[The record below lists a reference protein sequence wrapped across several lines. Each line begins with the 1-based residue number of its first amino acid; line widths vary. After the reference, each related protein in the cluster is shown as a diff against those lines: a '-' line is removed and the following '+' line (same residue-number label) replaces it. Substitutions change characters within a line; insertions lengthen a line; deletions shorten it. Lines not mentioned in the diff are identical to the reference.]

1 MQDID
6 IKRHMDEFK
15 HVVVKHELQESAK
28 ARAEFLVEFCPNVDI
43 VVVIGP
49 SGVGKTTL
57 LERIRESILE
67 RHRAQMQE
75 RPDFVPI
82 ISTIAVADGHRRF
95 NWRRLYRD
103 ALMALGDA
111 FADERKHSEDGSQR
125 WLQGL
130 GLRESGHALRL
141 HLEQEVR
148 LRGTKVWMLDEA
160 QHVVMGGASGVPG
173 DQFDVFKS
181 IAQLTRMTIIL
192 SGTDQLRRYLGT
204 SSQLSRRSEVVPFP
218 HYRWDLIDERKMFA
232 RVTVTLLKRLP
243 VKGYPDVLSNI
254 QFFYLGSL
262 GCVGVIKDWIARAF
276 ARALQ
281 HGREVLT
288 LEDFDATRLAPRVL
302 HTMLRDIRS
311 GEESDAEHAI
321 EIADTLMSGSP
332 TRTTRATFKGAPRV
346 SSTAKPGVR
355 KPSRDPVGAAG
366 QPSLFGGDAA

>member
-15 HVVVKHELQESAK
+15 QVVVKHDLQESAK
-28 ARAEFLVEFCPNVDI
+28 SRAEFLVEFCPNVDI

-67 RHRAQMQE
+67 RHRVQMQE
-75 RPDFVPI
+75 RPDFLPI
-82 ISTIAVADGHRRF
+82 ISTMAVADGHRRF

-103 ALMALGDA
+103 ALVALGDA
-111 FADERKHSEDGSQR
+111 FADERKQTDDGAQR
-125 WLQGL
+125 WLQGM

-141 HLEQEVR
+141 QLEQEVK

-173 DQFDVFKS
+173 DQFDVLKS

-218 HYRWDLIDERKMFA
+218 HYRWDDASEQKMFA
-232 RVTVTLLKRLP
+232 RVAVTLLKRLP
-243 VKGYPDVLSNI
+243 VKGYPDVKENL

-281 HGREVLT
+281 HDREDLSM
-288 LEDFDATRLAPRVL
+288 EDFHATQLAPRVRK
-302 HTMLRDIRS
+302 TMLRDIHA
-311 GEESDAEHAI
+311 GQEADAELDL
-321 EIADTLMSGSP
+321 EIADTLMPMQSS
-332 TRTTRATFKGAPRV
+332 RTTGSKKPANVRGR
-346 SSTAKPGVR
+346 AKPGVR
-355 KPSRDPVGAAG
+355 SPRRDPVGLATQPALFEGSAA
-366 QPSLFGGDAA
+366 